1 MRFRS
6 LVVSMACLLSV
17 AGAIAQSCDVPV
29 DIVGLEKGKDSG
41 GIIRGLRTEDVVAS
55 VGKGK
60 HVPIE
65 SLTYDATPRRVL
77 FVLDTTRELPS
88 DARRAEAQTA
98 LFMLDHA
105 RPMDS
110 FALITA
116 RGSAREVKFDQG
128 RAALKDALQDLSND
142 PKDKLS
148 SLGVLDAVEQGIEW
162 MGAPKP
168 GDAIFLM
175 AMDLE
180 GNHKTNPR
188 KVTQLLHEHH
198 IRLFSIALGFVNLAN
213 TVTAKQGM
221 THLGLGLAEPLVGSG
236 IAYDNGEQNL
246 YPMVVNSGGFL
257 SVQNANDG
265 RRDFK
270 LPERLPRMEQI
281 GMQFYQIIAE
291 FYYMKIS
298 LPDAHT
304 RDWSVELS
312 DSAKQRWTPI
322 WSVYP
327 QEVYDCK

>member
-1 MRFRS
+1 M
-6 LVVSMACLLSV
+6 
-17 AGAIAQSCDVPV
+17 
-29 DIVGLEKGKDSG
+29 
-41 GIIRGLRTEDVVAS
+41 
-55 VGKGK
+55 
-60 HVPIE
+60 PIE
-65 SLTYDATPRRVL
+65 SLTYDATPRRIL

-88 DARRAEAQTA
+88 DARKAEAQTA

-128 RAALKDALQDLSND
+128 REALKDVLQDLNSD
-142 PKDKLS
+142 PRDKPS
-148 SLGVLDAVEQGIEW
+148 PFGVLDAVEQGIEW
-162 MGAPKP
+162 MGTPKP

-188 KVTQLLHEHH
+188 KTTQLLHEHH

-213 TVTAKQGM
+213 SVKATQAM
-221 THLGLGLAEPLVGSG
+221 THLGMGLAEPLVGG
-236 IAYDNGEQNL
+236 VLYDNGEQNL

-265 RRDFK
+265 RREFK
-270 LPERLPRMEQI
+270 LSERLPRMEQI
-281 GMQFYQIIAE
+281 GMQFYQIMAE
-291 FYYMKIS
+291 FYHLKVS

-304 RDWSVELS
+304 RDWSLELS
-312 DSAKQRWTPI
+312 DNAKQRWTPI

-327 QEVYDCK
+327 QEVYGCK

>member
-1 MRFRS
+1 MRFRG
-6 LVVSMACLLSV
+6 LAVFLLSAV
-17 AGAIAQSCDVPV
+17 GAIAQSCDIPV

-41 GIIRGLRTEDVVAS
+41 GIIRGLKTEDLTAT

-65 SLTYDATPRRVL
+65 SLTYDATPRRIL
-77 FVLDTTRELPS
+77 FVLDTTRELPA

-98 LFMLDHA
+98 LYMLDHS

-116 RGSAREVKFDQG
+116 RGSAREITFDQG
-128 RAALKDALQDLSND
+128 RAAVKDALQELSSD
-142 PKDKLS
+142 PRDKLS

-162 MGAPKP
+162 IGAPKS

-180 GNHKTNPR
+180 GNHKTSPR
-188 KVTQLLHEHH
+188 KTAPLLHEHH

-213 TVTAKQGM
+213 SVKAKQGM
-221 THLGLGLAEPLVGSG
+221 THLGLGLAEPLVGAG
-236 IAYDNGEQNL
+236 IVYDNGEQNL

-265 RRDFK
+265 RHEFK
-270 LPERLPRMEQI
+270 LSERLPRMEQI

-291 FYYMKIS
+291 FYHMKLS

-304 RDWSVELS
+304 HEWTVELS

-327 QEVYDCK
+327 QEVDGCK

>member
-1 MRFRS
+1 MRLCGL
-6 LVVSMACLLSV
+6 LVFPVCLLSV
-17 AGAIAQSCDVPV
+17 MGAIAQSCDIPV

-41 GIIRGLRTEDVVAS
+41 GIIRGLKAEDVVAI

-60 HVPIE
+60 HAPIE
-65 SLTYDATPRRVL
+65 SLTYDATPRRIL

-98 LFMLDHA
+98 LSILDRA

-128 RAALKDALQDLSND
+128 RTALKDALQDLSND
-142 PKDKLS
+142 PRDKPS

-162 MGAPKP
+162 MGTPKP

-188 KVTQLLHEHH
+188 KTAQVLHEHH

-213 TVTAKQGM
+213 SVKATQAM
-221 THLGLGLAEPLVGSG
+221 THLGLGLAEPLVGG
-236 IAYDNGEQNL
+236 VLYDNGEQNL

-265 RRDFK
+265 RREFK
-270 LPERLPRMEQI
+270 LSERLPRMQQI

-291 FYYMKIS
+291 FYHLKVS

-304 RDWSVELS
+304 REWTVELS

-327 QEVYDCK
+327 QEVYGCK